1 MSKGNGGAIDQQR
14 GGSRPATR
22 KRVYKPSTVIRWLR
36 EDNILDPLDGEWVY
50 NILELAETDAKKY
63 ERRQRRALAI
73 ARGHDPRHA

>member
-22 KRVYKPSTVIRWLR
+22 KRVYRPSTILRWLR
-36 EDNILDPLDGEWVY
+36 EDSLLIEPDEWNHAILS
-50 NILELAETDAKKY
+50 LAEADAKRY

-73 ARGHDPRHA
+73 ARGASPRHA